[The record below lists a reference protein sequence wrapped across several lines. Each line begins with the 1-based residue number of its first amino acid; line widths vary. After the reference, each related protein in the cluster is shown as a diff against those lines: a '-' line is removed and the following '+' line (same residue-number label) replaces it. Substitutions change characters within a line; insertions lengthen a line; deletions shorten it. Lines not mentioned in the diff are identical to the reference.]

1 MFTCIKDI
9 DVDVLT
15 RKYKDINNKKI
26 TDIEPILSN
35 TLRRFETQMRKVFDP
50 EEENI
55 NEYNKMVNFYKK
67 MENITNLNINLLTRV
82 IKLVEENEN
91 IDNEDIDN
99 LVLQLMKEEEKIKK
113 EDLSIR
119 VKTKSSVIRYIYLV
133 EKYKNK

>member
-15 RKYKDINNKKI
+15 RKYKDINSKKI

-35 TLRRFETQMRKVFDP
+35 TLRRFEIQMRKVFDP
-50 EEENI
+50 EEENEE
-55 NEYNKMVNFYKK
+55 EYKKMVEFYKK
-67 MENITNLNINLLTRV
+67 MENITNLNINLLTRI

-99 LVLQLMKEEEKIKK
+99 IVIQLIKEEEKNKK
-113 EDLSIR
+113 EDLSVRI
-119 VKTKSSVIRYIYLV
+119 KIKSSVIRYIYLV

>member
-15 RKYKDINNKKI
+15 RKYKDINSKKI

-35 TLRRFETQMRKVFDP
+35 TLRRFEIQMRKVFDP
-50 EEENI
+50 EEEN
-55 NEYNKMVNFYKK
+55 EEDYKKTVEFYKK

-99 LVLQLMKEEEKIKK
+99 LVNQLIKEEEKNKK
-113 EDLSIR
+113 EDLSVRI
-119 VKTKSSVIRYIYLV
+119 KIKSSVIRYIYLV